1 MLIIL
6 TINLTILRI
15 IIIIIITIIIVIIIV
30 YLYSADF
37 ITMSKSASHFFNS
50 LKYAE
55 LTLCLCRGRQ
65 PNTQSDV
72 KRTCPVIVLLIKH
85 SVWRPFRCPCCRG
98 MDGNFQHY
106 AC

>member
-1 MLIIL
+1 MLIIV
-6 TINLTILRI
+6 TINLTISRI
-15 IIIIIITIIIVIIIV
+15 IIIKIIIIMIIIV

-65 PNTQSDV
+65 RNTQSAV
-72 KRTCPVIVLLIKH
+72 KHACPVIVLLIKP
-85 SVWRPFRCPCCRG
+85 SVWRPFRCRRCRE

-106 AC
+106 GC

>member
-1 MLIIL
+1 MLIIV
-6 TINLTILRI
+6 TINLTISRI
-15 IIIIIITIIIVIIIV
+15 IIKIIIIMIIIV

-65 PNTQSDV
+65 RNTQSAV
-72 KRTCPVIVLLIKH
+72 KHACPVIVLLIKP
-85 SVWRPFRCPCCRG
+85 SGWRPFRCRRCRE

-106 AC
+106 GC